1 MWQSEKE
8 YKAHKRLLYY
18 MEKNGT
24 DKTWHL
30 GLLSLVVPDH
40 AIWNPSYRPPPK
52 QKKAMQFSVDKF
64 EDPKSFFKNA

>member
-1 MWQSEKE
+1 
-8 YKAHKRLLYY
+8 